1 MTGAERSTE
10 PSKGRFESGTS
21 RAGLTPSTGPIPK
34 PSKGRFESGASRA
47 LSSSAGGT
55 CPRWSKGRFESGA
68 SRATDRRLQSVGA
81 LALAVALAVSCSSGP
96 DSSAGDLSADG
107 GPGGN
112 GGSGADGGPGETGS
126 SAVGG
131 FDFAEPAAPPD
142 AAPASADPRTPLGRL
157 RAARLPIWAPEL
169 DWAFPPEVCGSAW
182 DLDAVAEPLADDSA
196 VPSFLLDSVPAAAAL
211 AVMRYEHLL
220 SEALAAPSALAQLCV
235 AVAAVEPSRS
245 ESLSVLA
252 SYLETGS
259 RRGQPARHPDEVTV
273 VAVAPTSVLATACVE
288 PGYPAVV
295 SADGETRSEPRAP
308 ARLQSYLLRVARG
321 LEDDVTDVSLR
332 VSATYHRPAED
343 CAGLAAWTGEWRSR
357 AEQWAAEGRLW
368 ELVDSTITADDLC
381 AAPTPE
387 NAPESVRE
395 CPADW
400 P

>member
-1 MTGAERSTE
+1 MTGAERASE
-10 PSKGRFESGTS
+10 PSKERFG
-21 RAGLTPSTGPIPK
+21 
-34 PSKGRFESGASRA
+34 SGAGRA
-47 LSSSAGGT
+47 WSLADRGGRLGLVP
-55 CPRWSKGRFESGA
+55 PRFGSGA

-81 LALAVALAVSCSSGP
+81 LALAVALAVSCSSGR
-96 DSSAGDLSADG
+96 DSSAGDLSANGRPGGDG
-107 GPGGN
+107 GPG
-112 GGSGADGGPGETGS
+112 ADGGLGETGS
-126 SAVGG
+126 PAVGG

-142 AAPASADPRTPLGRL
+142 DAPEGADPRTPLGKL
-157 RAARLPIWAPEL
+157 RAARLPIWASEL

-211 AVMRYEHLL
+211 AVMRYELLL
-220 SEALAAPSALAQLCV
+220 SDALAAPSALAQLCV

-245 ESLSVLA
+245 EGLSVLA

-259 RRGQPARHPDEVTV
+259 RRGELARHPDEVTV

-332 VSATYHRPAED
+332 VSATYHRPVED
-343 CAGLAAWTGEWRSR
+343 CDGLAAWTGEWRSR

-387 NAPESVRE
+387 NAPESIGE